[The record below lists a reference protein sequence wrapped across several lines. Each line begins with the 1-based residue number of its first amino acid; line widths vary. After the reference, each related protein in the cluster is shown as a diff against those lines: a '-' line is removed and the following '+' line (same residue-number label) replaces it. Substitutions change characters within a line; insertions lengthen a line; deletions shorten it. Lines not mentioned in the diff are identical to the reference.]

1 LGDKGKEGEMKK
13 AKNENVRIILKKMN
27 KAKKWRAKQI
37 AKNILVTIWTITIF
51 PLILFWMF
59 LTDDRR

>member
-1 LGDKGKEGEMKK
+1 MKK

>member
-1 LGDKGKEGEMKK
+1 MKK

-27 KAKKWRAKQI
+27 KGIWEAKKWRAKQI
-37 AKNILVTIWTITIF
+37 AKNILVAIWTITIF